1 MPGKASQLV
10 AQAKQW
16 ASNYGEFPN
25 GEEGAVLT
33 VPLRI
38 RGAWERNDADLF
50 ADVFAD
56 DGAMLVGDTQLTSPA
71 EVRDHMRKAF
81 AGIYKGARLDEEP
94 VVIRKLSDNVAF
106 AVTKGGLLL
115 EGETEVAPEREV
127 RTTWVIVKENGD
139 WKLFNH
145 QTSPVTG

>member
-1 MPGKASQLV
+1 MPGKATELV

-38 RGAWERNDADLF
+38 RGAWERNDADAF
-50 ADVFAD
+50 AEVFAD
-56 DGAMLVGDTQLTSPA
+56 DGAMLVGDTQLTNRA
-71 EVRDHMRKAF
+71 EIRDYMSKAF
-81 AGIYKGARLDEEP
+81 AGAYRGARLEEEP
-94 VVIRKLSDNVAF
+94 VVIRKLDENVAF
-106 AVTKGGLLL
+106 AVTKGGLILA
-115 EGETEVAPEREV
+115 GETEVAPERQV
-127 RTTWVIVKENGD
+127 RTTWVIIKQDGD
-139 WKLFNH
+139 WQLFNH